1 MPSFTVTPNEEPSI
15 PRDGLHFWFDPLYQ
29 SNRTNDQISFDKS
42 GNYSNFTFS
51 NQVSFDSS
59 RQAIKFDG
67 GDFIDLPISVHSL
80 SSATVIYW
88 SEFFNNDLSWGSRGN
103 FGNTSPG
110 NNTRFNI
117 RHTIDAGGGA
127 PNRLIYD
134 WATASSVLWDSNLVP
149 PHHGTFMVALSLNS
163 TGATISLFEGISGTK
178 RTYRHSQSH
187 SSMNFTQSSLG
198 RHDSGGGYVY
208 SQQYYY
214 KFYFW
219 TRNLSDT
226 EVNRVFN
233 ITKPQIPIVSDSA
246 TTSYLIRVRIWNGFS
261 EDSKATVC
269 TTDEK
274 NPPWIATNYYSNVPV
289 QEIGTGSYLWT
300 NQQRTSFPGST
311 FASLSYLSPKPYVK
325 INTST
330 GEVQEWGPC

>member
-1 MPSFTVTPNEEPSI
+1 MPDFTVTPNEEPSI

-29 SNRTNDQISFDKS
+29 SNRTNDQISLDRS
-42 GNYSNFTFS
+42 GNYSGNFTFS
-51 NQVSFDSS
+51 NLVSFDSS

-67 GDFIDLPISVHSL
+67 NDFIDLPISVSSL

-88 SEFFNNDLSWGSRGN
+88 SEFFNNDQFWNSNGN

-117 RHTIDAGGGA
+117 RHTQDLGGGIP
-127 PNRLIYD
+127 PNRIIYD
-134 WATASSVLWDSNLVP
+134 WATSSSVQWDSKIVP

-178 RTYRHSQSH
+178 RTYRNAQGHSAI
-187 SSMNFTQSSLG
+187 NFTQSSLG
-198 RHDSGGGYVY
+198 RHDGGGGYVY

-226 EVNRVFN
+226 EVNTVFN
-233 ITKPQIPIVSDSA
+233 ITKPQIPIVPSSA
-246 TTSYLIRVRIWNGFS
+246 TTSYLIRVRIPSTGP
-261 EDSKATVC
+261 DSKATVC
-269 TTDEK
+269 DTGKT
-274 NPPWIATNYYSNVPV
+274 PPWIGSNYYSNVPV

-300 NQQRTSFPGST
+300 NQERTTFPGAT
-311 FASLSYLSPKPYVK
+311 FASLNYLSPQPYVK
-325 INTST
+325 INRST